1 MRVNCPLPVMPQAD
15 ILTRVIELVW
25 RGTFHEAIS
34 GLRPQG
40 LWRHFQEISRI
51 PRESGNEALWPAI

>member
-1 MRVNCPLPVMPQAD
+1 MPQAD